1 MDKKEIKEIFESH
14 LRTLARAA
22 KKDCSGEELKAL
34 TEAMIMTD
42 EVISSKRN
50 L

>member
-42 EVISSKRN
+42 KVVSSKRN